1 MLPRGRLQPGR
12 RSSILRTH
20 FSAPS
25 AGIVRKVIPTER
37 VCLFDGHCDTIS
49 YCRDN
54 NGGIRRSAGHL
65 DLERMASFG
74 PCAQFF
80 AIFSDFAVESDLS
93 PWQLFQEEYDIF
105 RREMMSNAD
114 LAVHCRTAKEAT
126 DAFRAGKCAAFLSV
140 EGAEVLDCDLGRL
153 EEVYRLGVRAVNLT
167 WNHANILSGS
177 NAEEQKRGLSEQ
189 GKAFVQKM
197 NQLGMLVDVS
207 HLSDPGFWDVAEVC
221 KGPFIASHSNARAVF
236 SVPRNLTDGQFTA
249 IIEHHGVAGLN
260 MFAGFLGED
269 PDYDTVISHLE
280 HFLSLGGEKSVAI
293 GGDWDGIS
301 KMPRGMSGI
310 QDMAELYERLLRRN
324 YSEALVR
331 DVFFNNLMRV
341 VSEVCT
347 M

>member
-1 MLPRGRLQPGR
+1 MEK
-12 RSSILRTH
+12 I
-20 FSAPS
+20 
-25 AGIVRKVIPTER
+25 
-37 VCLFDGHCDTIS
+37 CLFDGHCDTI
-49 YCRDN
+49 CRCLEEGGNFRRN
-54 NGGIRRSAGHL
+54 NWHL
-65 DLERMASFG
+65 DLDRTAFFG
-74 PCAQFF
+74 PYAQFF
-80 AIFSDFAVESDLS
+80 AIFGDTTTEPGL
-93 PWQLFQEEYDIF
+93 PLRRLFQKEYDIF
-105 RREMMSNAD
+105 QREMAANGD
-114 LAVHCRTAKEAT
+114 LAVHCRTAKEA
-126 DAFRAGKCAAFLSV
+126 DAAFRAGKCAAFLSV
-140 EGAEVLDCDLGRL
+140 EGAELLDCDPERL
-153 EEVYRLGVRAVNLT
+153 EEAFRLGVRAVNIT

-177 NAEEQKRGLSEQ
+177 NAEEKGRGLSEQ
-189 GKAFVQKM
+189 GKEFVRKM

-207 HLSDPGFWDVAEVC
+207 HLSDPGFWDVAELC

-236 SVPRNLTDGQFTA
+236 SAPRNLTDGQFTA

-260 MFAGFLGED
+260 MFADFLGED

-280 HFLSLGGEKSVAI
+280 YFLSLGGEKSVAI